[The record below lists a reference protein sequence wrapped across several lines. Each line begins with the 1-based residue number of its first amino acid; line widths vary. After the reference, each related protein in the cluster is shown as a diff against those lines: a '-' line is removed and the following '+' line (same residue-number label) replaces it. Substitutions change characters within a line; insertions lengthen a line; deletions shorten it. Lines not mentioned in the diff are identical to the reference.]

1 MSDKAEMKKE
11 ILDSLKAR
19 GLDVAEEALA
29 ELIEG
34 VFDVAEML
42 IVKSEN
48 KFDDMALVVLPKLK
62 ELALKALD
70 KLDGEDD
77 EGR

>member
-1 MSDKAEMKKE
+1 MSNPELKKE
-11 ILDSLKAR
+11 ILDSLKAK

-29 ELIEG
+29 EVVEG
-34 VFDVAEML
+34 LFEVAETL

-62 ELALKALD
+62 ELTLKALD

>member
-1 MSDKAEMKKE
+1 MADSELKKE
-11 ILDSLKAR
+11 MLQILKDR

-29 ELIEG
+29 EVVEGAFELIE
-34 VFDVAEML
+34 AL
-42 IVKSEN
+42 IVKSAN
-48 KFDDMALVVLPKLK
+48 KYDDMALVVLPKLK
-62 ELALKALD
+62 EYALAAVD